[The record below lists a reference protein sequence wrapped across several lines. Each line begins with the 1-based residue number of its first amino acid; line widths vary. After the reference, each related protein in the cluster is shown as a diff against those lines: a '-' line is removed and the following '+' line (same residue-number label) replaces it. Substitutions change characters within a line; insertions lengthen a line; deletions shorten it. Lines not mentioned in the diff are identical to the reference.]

1 MKSFFRD
8 PKMLAGALVVSLSVN
23 LFFAGFF
30 AARLFK
36 QAPEPRPFPV
46 VELTRMSDFLPEQ
59 RRAEIREEMRETR
72 ARIAESMVRMRTANS
87 NLAELLGSEFYDSKE
102 LEEALHEVRDL
113 NSETQRAVH
122 DFVITVAP
130 RISHEDRRKMMMRWS
145 TRRRHR
151 D

>member
-8 PKMLAGALVVSLSVN
+8 PKMLSGALVVSLSVN
-23 LFFAGFF
+23 LFIAGFF

-46 VELTRMSDFLPEQ
+46 AALTRMSDFLPEQ
-59 RRAEIREEMRETR
+59 RRAEIREEMIETR
-72 ARIAESMVRMRTANS
+72 ARIAESMAKMRAANF
-87 NLAELLGSEFYDSKE
+87 NLAELLGSELYDNDE
-102 LEEALHEVRDL
+102 LEEALNEVRAL

-130 RISHEDRRKMMMRWS
+130 RISPEDRRKMMMRWS
-145 TRRRHR
+145 MRHRHR